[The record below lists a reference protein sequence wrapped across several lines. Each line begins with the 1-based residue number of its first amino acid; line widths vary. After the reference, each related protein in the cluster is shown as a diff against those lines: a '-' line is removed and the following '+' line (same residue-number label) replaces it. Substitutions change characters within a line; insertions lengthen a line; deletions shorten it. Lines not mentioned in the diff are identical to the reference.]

1 LLVGLQVLARG
12 HYQTHSI
19 YLFLANIVNFSPER
33 AMASS
38 TDILKQCNSQVILP
52 LDQKKKKKSFY
63 HAIYQKMELRI
74 NEMAKKNLKKF
85 G

>member
-52 LDQKKKKKSFY
+52 LDQKKEVILPCYLS
-63 HAIYQKMELRI
+63 
-74 NEMAKKNLKKF
+74 KNGIAHK
-85 G
+85 